1 MSFSTHADTELF
13 LKALNTCTNILL
25 LKSFTYVP
33 LRRQA
38 CSCAHKLNPCLSV
51 SDTLYDVTNIDHD
64 KKSHLILSCF
74 LHSVDEAE
82 FNM

>member
-13 LKALNTCTNILL
+13 LKAPNTCTNILL
-25 LKSFTYVP
+25 LKSFTYVS

-38 CSCAHKLNPCLSV
+38 CSCAYELNPCLSV
-51 SDTLYDVTNIDHD
+51 SDTLYNVTNIDHD